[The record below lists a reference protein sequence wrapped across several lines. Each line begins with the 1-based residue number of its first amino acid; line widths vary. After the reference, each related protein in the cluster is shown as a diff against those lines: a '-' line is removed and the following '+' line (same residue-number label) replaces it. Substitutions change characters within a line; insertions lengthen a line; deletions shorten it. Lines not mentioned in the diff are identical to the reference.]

1 MSINLTDEIEV
12 KTKKGK
18 LGAAKQIFLE
28 GDTQTVENEI
38 QNINS
43 RHNDLNS
50 KHESLSSTV
59 SEHTN
64 QIESNQNQIIANKS
78 TQDAKNASLDANMAE
93 LNTRDD
99 QITELVRGITATG
112 GASVATT
119 VTYDNTSSHLV
130 SATVQG
136 AIDELQGSK
145 IDKTSIL
152 QKLGNAEDK
161 VMSQNVVSDALSTK
175 VDKTDITQST
185 GTSTTSVM
193 SQKAVSD
200 SINKLKNAG
209 YLYAGIAI
217 PTTNPDTPDGP
228 VFYLATQPGTYSN
241 FEGIEVLEG
250 ESVILQWANS
260 TWAKKITGFA
270 VQYET
275 DIIKNFDTSFQKNV
289 LFLELLRISPLAFAN
304 ICTKNGYYISNF
316 LDWAEDDR
324 YRSTEKIFVK
334 KGTTINFVL
343 ANGNTTSILR
353 IAEWDIDGNAIGN
366 TDNVSE
372 YTALND
378 CFIAFSL
385 LIDTLS
391 DKYVKGNFA
400 NIKDTV
406 DTIGK
411 IVSNTEYLVK
421 TIGNGSK
428 ISLPSS
434 IDFNT
439 VGDYIEWQC
448 KNIGTKP
455 YDSTNIGM
463 ILGDKTAAGLY
474 LNNKFYF
481 RSNSNSGSDYIKWQI
496 DYDFNAAML
505 HKYKILNTKEGWELF
520 IDDVSYG
527 KKAISENANV
537 LTIGNSTALTEFV
550 FKSFAAHSSIS
561 GDILYNA
568 PALYEFASG
577 AIALVPDVA
586 NLEFSVANLESNVA
600 TFSKIYKD
608 KYYSAYN
615 EAEDKYSFTKVSN
628 PLTLA
633 EIGDYVEITCRVR
646 DISKNYMYTMNL
658 LNKED
663 YPESSTRFGWF
674 NNTEIWLRLSGN
686 VFTKWTNLPRNSGWK
701 KIKLAVVEEGW
712 ELFIDDISYGTR
724 EKSNNFPI
732 VMIGA
737 TSTVNPPNSGM
748 KPQLYDI
755 QSCYVHT
762 SKGNYDYSPLGL
774 YAGSVNV
781 EMHEADKANLDSQNP
796 LCFVS
801 YNSSQKRFKIYM
813 RDKQNQQTYYMV
825 SVYLNSTVGTKNEAI
840 AYSHFWEID
849 NQSYKCTYDP
859 SSGIMIEDE
868 NIIAGGE
875 SECVFMYSDP
885 SGNSKA
891 DHTGGVHGDERID
904 ISSDSFINFYIDGV
918 KLTETELLTDFTL
931 RECNSFQYIQNS
943 TLHDTA
949 ISVPNKETIVE
960 ATGDGVL
967 SLDPETNN
975 FLIDGVDT
983 GIIAYSANTLMSNS
997 ELSSLSL
1004 SKSETNKWVISKVIE
1019 LISGHPI
1026 IGTHIKKTTIANQK
1040 YRTENILNFNSVRKV
1055 TYWYH
1060 GICCIS
1066 KNCAKIG
1073 HTEAYKDHEFTGDN
1087 AQYLRQ
1093 KGFRMFE
1100 AYNADKKLSARITSS
1115 ITDGGGVIDDAN
1127 CDVFIWDRVND
1138 SKYYRQTASFN
1149 PEIDKRLVSVM
1160 EVQFGT
1166 TEY

>member
-1 MSINLTDEIEV
+1 MANWSTLKAAIANVIKTNGNQEI
-12 KTKKGK
+12 T
-18 LGAAKQIFLE
+18 GAVL
-28 GDTQTVENEI
+28 
-38 QNINS
+38 QNT
-43 RHNDLNS
+43 LNS
-50 KHESLSSTV
+50 IV
-59 SEHTN
+59 
-64 QIESNQNQIIANKS
+64 
-78 TQDAKNASLDANMAE
+78 NAVGE
-93 LNTRDD
+93 
-99 QITELVRGITATG
+99 
-112 GASVATT
+112 
-119 VTYDNTSSHLV
+119 
-130 SATVQG
+130 
-136 AIDELQGSK
+136 
-145 IDKTSIL
+145 
-152 QKLGNAEDK
+152 NA
-161 VMSQNVVSDALSTK
+161 AF
-175 VDKTDITQST
+175 
-185 GTSTTSVM
+185 
-193 SQKAVSD
+193 
-200 SINKLKNAG
+200 
-209 YLYAGIAI
+209 AGIAI
-217 PTTNPDTPDGP
+217 PTTNPGTPDGP

-250 ESVILQWANS
+250 ESVILQRANS
-260 TWAKKITGFA
+260 TWAKKITGLA
-270 VQYET
+270 TQHET

-304 ICTKNGYYISNF
+304 ICTKNGYYVSGSLSWFEN
-316 LDWAEDDR
+316 DN

-343 ANGNTTSILR
+343 ANGNATSILR
-353 IAEWDIDGNAIGN
+353 IAQWDIDGNAIGN

-372 YTALND
+372 YTASND

-385 LIDTLS
+385 IVNTFD
-391 DKYVKGNFA
+391 DIYVKGNFA
-400 NIKDTV
+400 TIKDTIDSRKRIIFPQYYKFAIATLEEAISVVPEEDRIGACLLCFKSNTKQVYYLYYFISDIASNKNWNNTALWKKIYTGEEV
-406 DTIGK
+406 DTLLSSINA
-411 IVSNTEYLVK
+411 IVDKAILNTEDLVK
-421 TIGNGSK
+421 TIGDSSK
-428 ISLPSS
+428 ISLPSP
-434 IDFNT
+434 IDFST

-455 YDSTNIGM
+455 YSGTNIGM
-463 ILGDKTAAGLY
+463 ILGDKTAAGLFS
-474 LNNKFYF
+474 NNAFYF
-481 RSNSNSGSDYIKWQI
+481 RTNSALDSDYRIWRI
-496 DYDFNAAML
+496 GSDFNAAML
-505 HKYKILNTKEGWELF
+505 HKYKILNTEEGWELF
-520 IDDVSYG
+520 IDDISYG
-527 KKAISENANV
+527 KNSISENANV
-537 LTIGNSTALTEFV
+537 KTLGNSTALTEFV
-550 FKSFAAHSSIS
+550 FKSFTAHSSVS
-561 GDILYNA
+561 GDISYNSSE
-568 PALYEFASG
+568 LFEFASG
-577 AIALVPDVA
+577 TVALVPDVA
-586 NLEFSVANLESNVA
+586 NLETNVANLETNVA
-600 TFSKIYKD
+600 NLETNVANLETNVANFNKIYRD
-608 KYYSAYN
+608 KYYSSYN
-615 EAEDKYSFTKVSN
+615 ETEDAYSFTKVSN
-628 PLTLA
+628 PLILD
-633 EIGDYVEITCRVR
+633 EIGDYVELICRVR
-646 DISKNYMYTMNL
+646 DTSKNFMYTMNL

-663 YPESSTRFGWF
+663 ASSARFGWY
-674 NNTEIWLRLSGN
+674 NNTEIWLRLSGSAY
-686 VFTKWTNLPRNSGWK
+686 TKWTNLPKNTGWK

-724 EKSNNFPI
+724 EKSDNFPI

-737 TSTVNPPNSGM
+737 TSSINPPAGVM
-748 KPQLYDI
+748 APQLYDI

-762 SKGNYDYSPLGL
+762 SEKDYDYSPLGL

-781 EMHEADKANLDSQNP
+781 EMHEANVANLSQNP

-859 SSGIMIEDE
+859 SSGIMIEDT

-918 KLTETELLTDFTL
+918 KLTEAELLNDFTL

-1040 YRTENILNFNSVRKV
+1040 YRTENILNFNSGRKV

-1127 CDVFIWDRVND
+1127 CDIFIWDRVND
-1138 SKYYRQTASFN
+1138 SKYYRQTAPFN